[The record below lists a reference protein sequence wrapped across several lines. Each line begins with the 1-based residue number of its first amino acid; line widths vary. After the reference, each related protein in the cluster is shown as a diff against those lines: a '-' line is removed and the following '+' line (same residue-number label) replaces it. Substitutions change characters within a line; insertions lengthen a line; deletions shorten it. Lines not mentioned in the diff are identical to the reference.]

1 MPTENLVIRASMR
14 DEVSGPARRIKGEI
28 AGVGTTARAAGRGTG
43 AFSTALSRVGRGAGR
58 VGAVLRGGVAAAFR
72 VTGIA
77 AAVAGAGLLLL
88 GRNSIRAA
96 ADAGETQA
104 KFDTVFGGLRDSV
117 QGWVDGM
124 HANFGVATADLQD
137 ATAAFAVFGKQ
148 AGITGQPL
156 ADFTTDLTQAG
167 LDLSSFYN
175 VAADGDGG
183 TFAAIRSGLAGEIEP
198 LRRFGIFLSDAA
210 VVAEGATMGLTGAL
224 TDQQKVGIRQRL
236 ILRQLGDANGDLER
250 TADSAANQ
258 ARKLSGYWAD
268 FQVTLGRMF
277 LPVVT
282 SVVRALN
289 DKLGPVTLRLSRN
302 MDKLKRSVHNGNWPR
317 VAHLIDNVAGAH
329 GRLEP
334 FILRAIRVIRNLA
347 RIVRESV
354 LPALGTFAGIVAA
367 VVAPA
372 VDLIADGIKWLAR
385 HSSILRPVLVGVAVA
400 LAAIAIFTS
409 PVLSVVA
416 AFVAL
421 VAVVRTL
428 YRRFAGVRQAVRVVS
443 DGFGDLVGAVAD
455 FIGGLDF
462 APAAAALRPLLDAV
476 SELGD
481 AMGGWNRVLPI
492 VGGIV
497 AAVALLA
504 GGPVVAVLAVAA
516 AAVYLYSKFSK
527 VRTVVD
533 AVARFHLTKLVP
545 AFLTVDRVIVGVLG
559 AAIRFMVAGWRRVIS
574 ALRAVWNAT
583 RPLRSA
589 LAAVAR
595 FLGRVAAVSL
605 SGIVAAVRKLWR
617 YFAPVRSI
625 VAGVVR
631 ILGRLGMIALAV
643 VIGAVIGL
651 TRAVRA
657 AWRAA
662 KPVRTVL
669 AAIGRM
675 ALGTVKAAIS
685 GIATGLK
692 LVWDKAQ
699 PARDII
705 GAIGRMGLSQ
715 LKGAVDGVRSAFD
728 AVKAAVQWLLDKI
741 PSISLP
747 DLPSW
752 VPVAGDTASPHTS
765 PGSAGRVTGER
776 LAAAGYAAGITP
788 GRQTVTS
795 SLRAGGSGDHS
806 RGAVDFA
813 GPNLPTL
820 AANVTAAGGFAELH
834 GSGPSRHLH
843 TVAAAGDTFG
853 PRAGFG
859 ATAGYRPRFAPG
871 FGPRPAPPSR
881 PAPPRW
887 PAETRP
893 PRPASS
899 SPPPTPPRAGGTV
912 VLEAGAVTVTSPAS
926 PADIERAVRRG
937 IARALRQAEDRD

>member
-43 AFSTALSRVGRGAGR
+43 AFSTALSRAGAGAGR
-58 VGAVLRGGVAAAFR
+58 VGAVLRGGLARAFR
-72 VTGIA
+72 VVKLA
-77 AAVAGAGLLLL
+77 AIGAGIGLIAL
-88 GRNSIRAA
+88 GAHSIKAA
-96 ADAGETQA
+96 TDAFESQQ
-104 KFDTVFGGLRDSV
+104 KFETVFGALTPRV
-117 QGWVDGM
+117 REWVTGM
-124 HANFGVATADLQD
+124 HDQFGIATADLED
-137 ATAAFAVFGKQ
+137 ATSSFAVFGKA
-148 AGITGQPL
+148 AGMAGTPL
-156 ADFTTDLTQAG
+156 ASFSTDLTQAG
-167 LDLSSFYN
+167 LDLASFYN
-175 VAADGDGG
+175 VDPSTVFDDLK
-183 TFAAIRSGLAGEIEP
+183 S
-198 LRRFGIFLSDAA
+198 
-210 VVAEGATMGLTGAL
+210 GLTGQVRPLRKYGILLSETAVKAEAAAQGMTGTL
-224 TDQQKVGIRQRL
+224 TDQQKVAIRQTL
-236 ILRQLGDANGDLER
+236 ILRGLGDANNDLTR
-250 TADSAANQ
+250 TQFSNANQ
-258 ARKLSGYWAD
+258 LRKLKGNWED
-268 FQVTLGRMF
+268 FTVAVGNIF
-277 LPVVT
+277 LPVMNT
-282 SVVRALN
+282 VVRTLN
-289 DKLGPVTLRLSRN
+289 DKVAPITNRLARN

-317 VAHLIDNVAGAH
+317 FAHLVDNVAGAH

-334 FILRAIRVIRNLA
+334 FILRAVRVIRNLA

-354 LPALGTFAGIVAA
+354 LPALATFAGIVAA

-385 HSSILRPVLVGVAVA
+385 HSSILRPALVGVAVA

-428 YRRFAGVRQAVRVVS
+428 YRRFAGVRQAVRVVK
-443 DGFGDLVGAVAD
+443 DVFGDLVGAVAD

-462 APAAAALRPLLDAV
+462 APAAAAMRPLLDAV

-533 AVARFHLTKLVP
+533 AVARFYLTKLVP

-559 AAIRFMVAGWRRVIS
+559 AAIRFMVAGWRRAIS

-692 LVWDKAQ
+692 WVWDKAQ
-699 PARDII
+699 PVRDII
-705 GAIGRMGLSQ
+705 GAIGRMGLSA
-715 LKGAVDGVRSAFD
+715 LTAAVGGVRSAFD
-728 AVKAAVQWLLDKI
+728 AVKDAVQWLLDKI
-741 PSISLP
+741 PTISLP

-752 VPVAGDTASPHTS
+752 VPGAGDTASPHTS

-795 SLRAGGSGDHS
+795 SLRPGGSGDHS

-820 AANVTAAGGFAELH
+820 AGHVTAAGGFAELH

-871 FGPRPAPPSR
+871 FGPRPQPSR
-881 PAPPRW
+881 PAPPTW
-887 PAETRP
+887 PTETRP
-893 PRPASS
+893 PRPGPT